1 MACRLRGDPDAESD
15 GTIIVNGGERG
26 DGHDTAREVSRLNDS
41 VDLRGTSQE
50 QQQWAG
56 QDASNTRDI
65 SAPNDGYGL
74 FNFADDY
81 TDVLGS
87 SSQPDSL
94 DLQNL
99 EFLYRFL

>member
-15 GTIIVNGGERG
+15 GTIIVNDGERG
-26 DGHDTAREVSRLNDS
+26 DCHDTAREDNRLDDS
-41 VDLRGTSQE
+41 VDLRSTSQE

-56 QDASNTRDI
+56 QGASNTRDI